1 MELLPGGEGRVVKP
15 EERQEFVGLVRRA
28 RMTEFT
34 KQVQYSGKSVCEVDR
49 KSKKTGTFS
58 VNNCNYCSLQIVF
71 GV

>member
-34 KQVQYSGKSVCEVDR
+34 KQVQYSGRSVCEVDR
-49 KSKKTGTFS
+49 KSKNIFCK
-58 VNNCNYCSLQIVF
+58 
-71 GV
+71 